1 MEQVMNQSKDLE
13 TAPLF
18 ILASLLSGY
27 LDEKAVESIGL
38 IIQDAELFAR
48 GRPTVQK
55 ALEPLIK
62 KIKNVL
68 PDRIALDDI
77 QSEYID
83 IFDRGRHVTSLYE
96 TEYGRS
102 RAMVKG
108 TQLVD
113 IAGFYRSF
121 GFETGGEGVQ
131 AEMIDHVSVELEFYA
146 LLCLKYEALAQSG
159 DAEGIE
165 IAMDGRKKFL
175 ASHLGRFVEAISER
189 PGVQGSPYFLAVF
202 EFCRD
207 LVLDECKRLS
217 VSVESEKWMEAPVE
231 AEEMNCG
238 GSLGMTPT

>member
-1 MEQVMNQSKDLE
+1 MTEIKDTE

-18 ILASLLSGY
+18 ILASLLTAYS
-27 LDEKAVESIGL
+27 DEKAVENIGL
-38 IIQDAELFAR
+38 ILQDAELLSR
-48 GRPTVQK
+48 SRPLVQK
-55 ALEPLIK
+55 ALEPVLK
-62 KIKNVL
+62 KIRSIL
-68 PDRIALDDI
+68 PDRIALEDI

-96 TEYGRS
+96 TEYGRA

-121 GFETGGEGVQ
+121 GFETGGDGVQ

-146 LLCLKYEALAQSG
+146 LLCLKYDALAQAG
-159 DAEGIE
+159 DREGME
-165 IAMDGRKKFL
+165 IVMDGRQKFL
-175 ASHLGRFVEAISER
+175 GSHLGRFVAAICDR

-207 LVLDECKRLS
+207 LVQDECKRLNAS
-217 VSVESEKWMEAPVE
+217 VDPETWVSAPIE
-231 AEEMNCG
+231 PEEMNCG
-238 GSLGMTPT
+238 GTVGATPC

>member
-1 MEQVMNQSKDLE
+1 MNQIQESE

-27 LDEKAVESIGL
+27 SDEKVVENIGL
-38 IIQDAELFAR
+38 ILKDAELFSR
-48 GRPTVQK
+48 SRSVVQQ
-55 ALEPLIK
+55 ALQPVLK
-62 KIKNVL
+62 KIRSIL
-68 PDRIALDDI
+68 PDRIALEDI

-96 TEYGRS
+96 TEYGRA

-146 LLCLKYEALAQSG
+146 LLCLKYDALAQAG
-159 DAEGIE
+159 DREGME
-165 IAMDGRKKFL
+165 IVMEGRQKFL
-175 ASHLGRFVEAISER
+175 SSHLGRFIEAICER

-207 LVLDECKRLS
+207 LVLDECKRLNAVVEPEGW
-217 VSVESEKWMEAPVE
+217 VSAPVE
-231 AEEMNCG
+231 PEEMNCG
-238 GSLGMTPT
+238 GSIT